1 MNKNIFNF
9 NNEFNNTIMENR
21 PVFVFDYN
29 TDNKQGIL
37 ISYLLYLDIDTLQE
51 KISKYVSLEDISN
64 DSIILFDKR
73 HIIEL
78 AQMYYGYF
86 RIITFNNN
94 DELCKSCTEKI
105 IKKLY
110 LPIKFKDL
118 YSYMD
123 AICLD
128 YTKYDTNVIKDKIQL
143 INKTIWFI
151 PYSKIDELILEA
163 VDIYEKENKKEGDNN
178 E

>member
-1 MNKNIFNF
+1 MEKNNTFNF
-9 NNEFNNTIMENR
+9 NKEFDNSIMENR

-37 ISYLLYLDIDTLQE
+37 ISYLLYIDFEELQD
-51 KISKYVSLEDISN
+51 KVSKYVDFEGISN
-64 DSIILFDKR
+64 DSILLFDKR

-86 RIITFNNN
+86 RIITNGSN
-94 DELCKSCTEKI
+94 DELCKKRTEKI

-110 LPIKFKDL
+110 NPISFIDL
-118 YSYMD
+118 YSYMN
-123 AICLD
+123 AICLND
-128 YTKYDTNVIKDKIQL
+128 IGYCTDVIKDKVSF
-143 INKTIWFI
+143 INKVIWFI

-163 VDIYEKENKKEGDNN
+163 IDIYEKEGGISV
-178 E
+178 